1 MREMSTS
8 SNLGFPKAQETTL
21 VHHLLFRPSFPGE
34 MRLSIRLAY
43 LFLYNLLQFCGHT
56 WIFANMTARFLTF
69 GGDALA
75 DTFYAVGVVMSLC
88 QLLSVLELF
97 HIADGIEKAR
107 LLPRFVQVM
116 TRNFL
121 LFMVIVSQEEIQSK
135 PVVCAQFYLWNIL
148 DLLRYPHV
156 LLCLMGTDSFGMLW
170 ARYTLSIPIY
180 IVSVIT
186 EGITIHQSLPYFE
199 SLGTYSFQLSLPV
212 SAGIYF
218 PILLKA
224 YLPLLAVGACVTVW
238 HSLRA
243 RELRLDKWNKKI
255 KRK

>member
-8 SNLGFPKAQETTL
+8 SNLGFAKAQETTS

-107 LLPRFVQVM
+107 LLPR
-116 TRNFL
+116 
-121 LFMVIVSQEEIQSK
+121 
-135 PVVCAQFYLWNIL
+135 
-148 DLLRYPHV
+148 YPHV

-180 IVSVIT
+180 IMSVIT

-212 SAGIYF
+212 SADIYF

-243 RELRLDKWNKKI
+243 RELRLEKWNKKI

>member
-1 MREMSTS
+1 
-8 SNLGFPKAQETTL
+8 
-21 VHHLLFRPSFPGE
+21 
-34 MRLSIRLAY
+34 
-43 LFLYNLLQFCGHT
+43 
-56 WIFANMTARFLTF
+56 
-69 GGDALA
+69 
-75 DTFYAVGVVMSLC
+75 MSLC
-88 QLLSVLELF
+88 QLLSMLELF
-97 HIADGIEKAR
+97 HIADGIEKGC

-116 TRNFL
+116 TKNFL
-121 LFMVIVSQEEIQSK
+121 LFMVIISQEEVQSK

-180 IVSVIT
+180 IISVIT
-186 EGITIHQSLPYFE
+186 EGITVHQSLPYFE

-212 SAGIYF
+212 SAHIYF

-238 HSLRA
+238 HSLRE
-243 RELRLDKWNKKI
+243 RKLRLGKWNKMK